1 MLTVT
6 YKTCISDSMGKY
18 GTSLYE
24 KGIIFSIS
32 KTKKKNLKVESHDY
46 KQSKE
51 GNTLGFM
58 PAILL
63 VALTLNPFWNH
74 QLRQQSPK
82 FASEAS
88 GS

>member
-32 KTKKKNLKVESHDY
+32 KTKKKNLKVESHATINNL
-46 KQSKE
+46 KKV
-51 GNTLGFM
+51 
-58 PAILL
+58 I
-63 VALTLNPFWNH
+63 H
-74 QLRQQSPK
+74 
-82 FASEAS
+82 
-88 GS
+88 